1 MTDWTHDPL
10 ERARWL
16 DGEGTPQERAERE
29 AHLGRDPLAR
39 ARIDVDAAFLRTV
52 RRAREALPAPSEL
65 FEARLRRDLA
75 IDRGDVGRGSTG
87 AGVRRPRSLRA
98 VLTIAATVL
107 AAGGLWLAAGF
118 LPTVIASD
126 QDAVLAARTFR
137 AAELGQG
144 LSGIEGAGCEEG
156 TTSPHR
162 FPPVSAGEL
171 SLEGCSTP
179 MEGRSVSVLRPSSE
193 GGAPR
198 GLVAVPWDGKSVASD
213 IGWTRVG
220 EIVVFDVIC
229 GRAKYYVASR
239 WDVVAGTPSCAVCH
253 GPARADT
260 PTRNPHRIFERLPGP

>member
-29 AHLGRDPLAR
+29 AHLGRDVLAR
-39 ARIDVDAAFLRTV
+39 GRVDADAAFLSTV

-75 IDRGDVGRGSTG
+75 IDRGDVV
-87 AGVRRPRSLRA
+87 AGGRRPRSLRA
-98 VLTIAATVL
+98 VLTVAATVL
-107 AAGGLWLAAGF
+107 AAGGLWIAAGF
-118 LPTVIASD
+118 LPAVIASD
-126 QDAVLAARTFR
+126 QDAVLAAQTFR

-171 SLEGCSTP
+171 SLEGCTTP
-179 MEGRSVSVLRPSSE
+179 IGGRSVSVLRPSSE

-239 WDVVAGTPSCAVCH
+239 WDAVAGTPSCAVCH